1 MARFPWASLYSMRS
15 LIRCPPP
22 VWRGCCARLIGY
34 TQPPASLAGQ
44 PAGRSTRAQHLT
56 FKYHLGNGAG
66 GAVSKRQVD
75 VLNTFRDTAFLQIAV
90 ETQTGLA
97 QIVATYLDIAPTHV
111 LAQTCAKG
119 FEERLLGSETRSITG
134 IGRILPAAVG
144 LLSIGVQA
152 LNQALSRAG
161 NGLGYA
167 LDLDQVNADA
177 VNHRAPLCGGHF
189 RCAK

>member
-1 MARFPWASLYSMRS
+1 MSHDAVHVSPYSRVSSL
-15 LIRCPPP
+15 
-22 VWRGCCARLIGY
+22 
-34 TQPPASLAGQ
+34 Q
-44 PAGRSTRAQHLT
+44 
-56 FKYHLGNGAG
+56 YHLGNGAG
-66 GAVSKRQVD
+66 RTVGKRQVD
-75 VLNTFRDTAFLQIAV
+75 VLNTFRDAAFLQIAV
-90 ETQTGLA
+90 ETQAGFT
-97 QIVATYLDIAPTHV
+97 QVVAAHFDIAPTHA

-119 FEERLLGSETRSITG
+119 FEERFLGSETRSITG